1 MTMLNQKY
9 LEFEIVQFVFPVTQF
24 IMTPYNPK
32 IMLDKKQLEFEIVH
46 FLPIDLVDCDIM
58 LP

>member
-1 MTMLNQKY
+1 
-9 LEFEIVQFVFPVTQF
+9 
-24 IMTPYNPK
+24 MTPYNPK

-46 FLPIDLVDCDIM
+46 FFPIDLVDCDIM